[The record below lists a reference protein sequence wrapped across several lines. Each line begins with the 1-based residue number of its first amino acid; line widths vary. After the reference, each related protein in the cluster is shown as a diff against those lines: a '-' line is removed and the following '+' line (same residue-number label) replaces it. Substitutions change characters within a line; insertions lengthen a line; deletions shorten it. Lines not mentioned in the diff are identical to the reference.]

1 MLDFQKFDI
10 LMITGFKGRSISIE
24 KIAKVSREQLIKQAG
39 SKYLPEMTVVKA
51 KSLRLQ
57 SAADEQGSP
66 ESKQEELRMED
77 DSNTS
82 PHQQTVFTLP
92 DSAQKIN
99 ELIMLVQTNKGD
111 QEITI
116 GNKTFLL
123 NDEGIQK
130 IRALLVK

>member
-1 MLDFQKFDI
+1 
-10 LMITGFKGRSISIE
+10 MITGFKGRSISIE
-24 KIAKVSREQLIKQAG
+24 KIVKVSRDHLIKQAG
-39 SKYLPEMTVVKA
+39 SKYIPEMTVVKA

-57 SAADEQGSP
+57 ASAEEQGSM
-66 ESKQEELRMED
+66 ESKQEELRTEEA
-77 DSNTS
+77 STTS
-82 PHQQTVFTLP
+82 PHQQTAFVLP

-123 NDEGIQK
+123 TGEGIQK
-130 IRALLVK
+130 IHALLAK